1 MYTNVTPNKSSRN
14 GQAVDRLTIHCMA
27 GHMTAKACTDY
38 FAKSSTQASANYCI
52 GSDGEVAISCPPE
65 FRSWCSSNGDNDRRA
80 ITIEVSSDNKH
91 PYIFDSK
98 ALDTLMEFVPNVM
111 KMYNKS
117 KLVYIADKDKAL
129 AYQPKQDEMLLTFH
143 RWFKNKACPGDWW
156 MSMQD
161 AFVNDINKKFLSQNQ
176 TNEEQPIQDTN
187 NSDKEKIDKEI
198 LKSLKERIDAL
209 FKVYGV

>member
-1 MYTNVTPNKSSRN
+1 MMYTNITPNKSSRN
-14 GQAVDRLTIHCMA
+14 GCAVDRLTIHCMA
-27 GHMTAKACTDY
+27 GHMTARNCADY
-38 FAKSSTQASANYCI
+38 FAKSSTEASSNYCI

-65 FRSWCSSNGDNDRRA
+65 YRSWCSSNGDNDRRA

-111 KMYNKS
+111 KMYNKDT
-117 KLVYIADKDKAL
+117 LVYIPDKNKAL
-129 AYQPKQDEMLLTFH
+129 AYQPKPNEMLLTYH

-156 MSMQD
+156 MSMQE
-161 AFVNDINKKFLSQNQ
+161 AFVRDINNKFKSNQ
-176 TNEEQPIQDTN
+176 GESEQPIQDN
-187 NSDKEKIDKEI
+187 HEKEKEEITKEI
-198 LKSLKERIDAL
+198 LKSIKEKIDSI